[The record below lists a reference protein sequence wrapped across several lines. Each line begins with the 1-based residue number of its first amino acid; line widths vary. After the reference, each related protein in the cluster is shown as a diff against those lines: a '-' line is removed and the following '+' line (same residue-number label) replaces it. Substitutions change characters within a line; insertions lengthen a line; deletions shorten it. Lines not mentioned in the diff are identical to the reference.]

1 MLIKILLST
10 FQMPE
15 LKTATADAGNV
26 QVPDQGWLIYGGNSM
41 ATAQQLSGLGE
52 VWGVGP
58 ATYQGATNGQC
69 IVQVLNYF
77 CEIKFF

>member
-77 CEIKFF
+77 CEIQIF